1 MYSSSW
7 SKTPTNETPKSI
19 ALPLKLS
26 MYGWLEIIEAQVLHG
41 SGDLRGPGLEVNIF
55 HHPGGWFS
63 GLAAPQESVHI
74 LIGIRETQPWTNP
87 EIMKE

>member
-7 SKTPTNETPKSI
+7 SKTPMNETPKSI

-41 SGDLRGPGLEVNIF
+41 SGELRGQGLEVS
-55 HHPGGWFS
+55 HHQGRWFS
-63 GLAAPQESVHI
+63 VLAAPQESVHI